1 MTIEKENLD
10 DLESGRILNDSDME
24 CLREACRSNPLH
36 YTWIRILFSFGLRPE
51 ELISI
56 RAEDVDIENGILR
69 IRGLNGLAERS
80 LMIPGCLLKDFYGS
94 LKGKSPDEFLFSGR
108 KGKLHR
114 RTIQKLLQKI
124 ESKTGIEIT
133 FPIIRRTIAVRMHKH
148 GISIAY
154 ISFYL
159 GYKTRRATYKLIGK
173 SAKVER
179 LKIFSIEE
187 IIDIGA

>member
-1 MTIEKENLD
+1 MTMEKENLEN
-10 DLESGRILNDSDME
+10 LESGKTLSNSEIER
-24 CLREACRSNPLH
+24 LREACRSNPTH
-36 YTWIRILFSFGLRPE
+36 YTWIRILFSLGLRPE

-56 RAEDVDIENGILR
+56 RVKDVDVDNGILR
-69 IRGLNGLAERS
+69 IRGLNGVEDRL
-80 LMIPGCLLKDFYGS
+80 LVIPGCLLKDFYGA
-94 LKGKSPDEFLFSGR
+94 LKTKMPEEFLFSGR

-124 ESKTGIEIT
+124 EIKTGIKIT
-133 FPIIRRTIAVRMHKH
+133 FPIIRRTIAVRMHRH

-173 SAKVER
+173 NGKPEHV
-179 LKIFSIEE
+179 KIFSIEE

>member
-1 MTIEKENLD
+1 MTIGRENLQN
-10 DLESGRILNDSDME
+10 LESGKILCDSE
-24 CLREACRSNPLH
+24 IERLRDACRSNPNH
-36 YTWIRILFSFGLRPE
+36 YTWIRILFSLGLRPE

-56 RAEDVDIENGILR
+56 RVEDVDIENRILR
-69 IRGLNGLAERS
+69 ICGLNGVEDRI
-80 LMIPGCLLKDFYGS
+80 MVIPGCLLKDFYAA
-94 LKGKSPDEFLFSGR
+94 LKNKKSEELLFPGK

-124 ESKTGIEIT
+124 ELKTGIEIT
-133 FPIIRRTIAVRMHKH
+133 FPIIRRTIAVRMFKR

-173 SAKVER
+173 NGKSDPV
-179 LKIFSIEE
+179 KIFSIEE

>member
-1 MTIEKENLD
+1 MPKEKESLENV
-10 DLESGRILNDSDME
+10 ESGKTLSDSEME
-24 CLREACRSNPLH
+24 RLRNACRSNPTH
-36 YTWIRILFSFGLRPE
+36 FTWIRILFSFGLRPE

-56 RAEDVDIENGILR
+56 RAKDVDIDNRILR
-69 IRGLNGLAERS
+69 ICGLNGVEDRPLV
-80 LMIPGCLLKDFYGS
+80 IPGCLLKDFYTA
-94 LKGKSPDEFLFSGR
+94 LKNKTPEEFLFSGR

-124 ESKTGIEIT
+124 EIKTGIEIT
-133 FPIIRRTIAVRMHKH
+133 FPIIRRTIAVRMYKH
-148 GISIAY
+148 GISIAF

-173 SAKVER
+173 NGKSDPV
-179 LKIFSIEE
+179 KIFSIEE

>member
-1 MTIEKENLD
+1 MTIEKKNLKA
-10 DLESGRILNDSDME
+10 LESGKVLIDSEME
-24 CLREACRSNPLH
+24 RLRDACRSNPLH
-36 YTWIRILFSFGLRPE
+36 YTWIRILFSLGLRPE

-56 RAEDVDIENGILR
+56 LVKDVDVENRILR
-69 IRGLNGLAERS
+69 IRGLNGNRPLV
-80 LMIPGCLLKDFYGS
+80 IPGCLLKDFYGALRS
-94 LKGKSPDEFLFSGR
+94 KSSEDFLFSGR

-124 ESKTGIEIT
+124 EIKTGIEIT
-133 FPIIRRTIAVRMHKH
+133 FPIIRRTIAVRMYKH

-173 SAKVER
+173 NGKSDQV
-179 LKIFSIEE
+179 KIFSIEE
-187 IIDIGA
+187 IIDVGA